1 MILNQA
7 EPITP
12 GVNPAS
18 LPSVDMLL
26 SSVNIADSL
35 DDDVLRKIGNTVVDG
50 FEADE
55 ASRSEWMKRYEN
67 SLKLATQIVEH
78 KSFPWQGA
86 ANIKYP
92 LLTTAC
98 IQFSARAYPALITG
112 QEIVLARTTGFDPD
126 GMKTAKASRISRH
139 MSYQVLEE
147 MEEWEEDMD
156 RLLVMLPCTGTE
168 FKKSWYDPI
177 RGRNV
182 SEHVLAR
189 ELVVNYWAK
198 SLETAVRKTHI
209 LYLTPNDIRERV
221 LAGLFL
227 DQDLKRSN
235 ITADNIRSISDTVQ
249 GLSPPFDD
257 EDAPFRTLECHTWLD
272 LDKDDYKEP
281 YIVTLDHE
289 SRKVLRITARF
300 DQDGVTYGKK
310 NKVLRIKP
318 VEYFTKFSFIPSL
331 DGGFYDFGWGHLLG
345 PINETVNTT
354 INQLLDAGT
363 LSNMQ
368 SGFLSRGIR
377 LRGGD
382 SKFKPGEWKMVD
394 TTGDDLRKGIFPMP
408 VQQPSNVLFQL
419 LGTMT
424 QAGERLSNV
433 VDILM
438 GENPGQN
445 QPATTTMAVI
455 EQGLKV
461 FTAVYKR
468 LFRSLKYEYRKL
480 YRLNRVYLPQEVY
493 FRVLDMEQGEM
504 MQIGQGDYQGDPT
517 DVQPAAD
524 PNMVSESQRLVRAQ
538 ALVSSL
544 REGSPA
550 NPLEIWKRYYEAMRI
565 ENPEKLLPKELPPPA
580 PDPKIVAI
588 EMEDKH
594 KGMEHQLEQ
603 EKLQLDQTKV
613 QLEQG
618 KLQLEQ
624 DRLAFDQEM
633 ERFKAH
639 NENQPDGSTSI
650 EILKMDLEREREE
663 NRLAIEK
670 LKIESQERVAVSD
683 RESME
688 KQEKGEK
695 NTVNV
700 VDSATAGPLSD
711 IGTAI
716 SDMANALTE
725 IGRMQAET
733 AKAVTQMSENDQKFR
748 TYVTNVAGKVFN

>member
-1 MILNQA
+1 MTTTNQA
-7 EPITP
+7 APITP

-18 LPSVDMLL
+18 RPSVDMLL
-26 SSVNIADSL
+26 SSVNLAEKL
-35 DDDVLRKIGNTVVDG
+35 DDDVLRKIGNAVVDG
-50 FEADE
+50 VEADE
-55 ASRSEWMKRYEN
+55 STRSEWMTRYEN
-67 SLKLATQIVEH
+67 SLKLATQVVEQ

-98 IQFSARAYPALITG
+98 IQFSARAYPSLITG
-112 QEIVLARTTGFDPD
+112 KEIVLARTTGFDPD
-126 GMKTAKASRISRH
+126 GTKTAAANRISRH

-168 FKKSWYDPI
+168 FKKSYYDPL

-221 LAGLFL
+221 LGGLFL
-227 DQDLKRSN
+227 DHDLKRSN
-235 ITADNIRSISDTVQ
+235 ITTDNIRSISDTVQ

-257 EDAPFRTLECHTWLD
+257 EDAPFKILECHTWLD
-272 LDKDDYKEP
+272 LDEDDYKEP
-281 YIVTLDHE
+281 YIVTVAHE

-300 DQDGVTYGKK
+300 DQEGVTYGKK
-310 NKVLRIKP
+310 DKILRIEP
-318 VEYFTKFSFIPSL
+318 VEYFTKFSFIPSI

-363 LSNMQ
+363 LSIMQ
-368 SGFLSRGIR
+368 AGFLSRGIR

-382 SKFKPGEWKMVD
+382 SKFKPGEWKLVD
-394 TTGDDLRKGIFPMP
+394 TTGDDLRKGIFPLP
-408 VQQPSNVLFQL
+408 AQQPSNVLFQL

-480 YRLNRVYLPQEVY
+480 YRLNRIYLPQESY
-493 FRVLDMEQGEM
+493 FRVLDLDQGEM
-504 MQIGQGDYQGDPT
+504 MRIGQSDYQGDPT
-517 DVQPAAD
+517 DIQPAAD

-565 ENPEKLLPKELPPPA
+565 ENPEKLLPKELPPPP
-580 PDPKIVAI
+580 PDPKLVAI
-588 EMEDKH
+588 EVEDKH

-603 EKLQLDQTKV
+603 AKLQIEQGNL
-613 QLEQG
+613 QLEQA
-618 KLQLEQ
+618 KHQLEQ
-624 DRLAFDQEM
+624 DRLAFEQEM

-650 EILKMDLEREREE
+650 EVLKMDLERERHEREAQLQERDMQLKVEIARLQEE
-663 NRLAIEK
+663 NRKAIEELK
-670 LKIESQERVAVSD
+670 LASAERIAAAD
-683 RESME
+683 RET
-688 KQEKGEK
+688 K
-695 NTVNV
+695 NT
-700 VDSATAGPLSD
+700 TKKEKP
-711 IGTAI
+711 
-716 SDMANALTE
+716 
-725 IGRMQAET
+725 
-733 AKAVTQMSENDQKFR
+733 
-748 TYVTNVAGKVFN
+748 